1 MAISPNTNF
10 SAGAVLLASQ
20 QNRFPR
26 GVMAYAEST
35 ADYTLT
41 TSDVIATGMSVTFTA
56 VANRYYRITY
66 YEPQVQTPL
75 AVSGFTNLSIKDT
88 NAAGAT
94 LSYGRLQTSAALMMT
109 GNVCVIDVRTFGSS
123 GSQTMVGT
131 ASVNVTTGAPTL
143 QRDATFPAFMLVEDI
158 GPS

>member
-1 MAISPNTNF
+1 MAISPNDNF
-10 SAGAVLLASQ
+10 TAGQVLTATECNQ
-20 QNRFPR
+20 FPR
-26 GVMAYAEST
+26 GVMQYASST

-41 TSDVIATGMSVTFTA
+41 TDDVIATGMSVTWSA

-66 YEPQVQTPL
+66 YEPQVQTPS
-75 AVSGFTNLSIKDT
+75 AVSALVNLSIKDT

-94 LSYGRLQTSAALMMT
+94 IQYGRLQTSAALMMT
-109 GNVCVIDVRTFGSS
+109 GNVSVIAVVTYG
-123 GSQTMVGT
+123 TAVTKTLVGT

-158 GPS
+158 GPA